1 MRRNFVSSMPVAIGK
16 SSLNSLVT
24 PEALE
29 NAAKEVDR
37 QMNGD
42 RQYPEL
48 AEQINVSQGR
58 VHVPLQNSSGY
69 VKKKIVLCNHP
80 NVISRMIETTGGE
93 ICFNFVPIDDV
104 SKKLPSSLS

>member
-1 MRRNFVSSMPVAIGK
+1 MSSMPVAIGT

-37 QMNGD
+37 QITGD

-48 AEQINVSQGR
+48 AEQINVSQGK
-58 VHVPLQNSSGY
+58 VNVPLQDSSSN
-69 VKKKIVLCNHP
+69 VKEKFSIL
-80 NVISRMIETTGGE
+80 
-93 ICFNFVPIDDV
+93 
-104 SKKLPSSLS
+104 